1 MRWGGKLRAPA
12 TRSIFVPQGA
22 FPTSREQEHKKNTS
36 RRGTGS
42 AFFLASHGFRR
53 HYAMRDLEPQTKP
66 DRHREAERVRLR
78 LRRLETTIADE
89 TIAVRRALEAD
100 SHFAIAGH
108 RPVQA
113 DHE

>member
-1 MRWGGKLRAPA
+1 
-12 TRSIFVPQGA
+12 
-22 FPTSREQEHKKNTS
+22 
-36 RRGTGS
+36 
-42 AFFLASHGFRR
+42 
-53 HYAMRDLEPQTKP
+53 MRDLEPQTKP
-66 DRHREAERVRLR
+66 DRHREAERVR